1 MPFPTE
7 KELVDSAIKHFPLR
21 KWLQVNEHDKV
32 FLDTEVQ
39 GLFGIPD
46 LVAAIPP
53 HRSNV
58 DGSPVLT
65 MAFEM
70 KLSDWRRGLAQA
82 FRYRTFANS
91 SFLVID
97 EARSKQ
103 AVANLERFQR
113 ANVGLIGLKADGSFL
128 IHWWPEQE
136 EPFSPELHAAFTTI
150 LEEAY
155 VMPWRRSCR
164 RLERPDDSRLLS
176 EAACAS
182 SAVRSGRPSH
192 LRAWCRGVSRWGDA
206 RA

>member
-21 KWLQVNEHDKV
+21 KWLQVNEHDEV
-32 FLDTEVQ
+32 FLGTEVQ

-53 HRSNV
+53 HQSNV

-70 KLSDWRRGLAQA
+70 KLSDWLRGLAQA

-97 EARSKQ
+97 EARSKR

-128 IHWWPEQE
+128 MGV
-136 EPFSPELHAAFTTI
+136 AT
-150 LEEAY
+150 
-155 VMPWRRSCR
+155 
-164 RLERPDDSRLLS
+164 LERRPRQLGIGGADPDRCGIASSHQSRLRGRWLGVGRWPPPS
-176 EAACAS
+176 ARS
-182 SAVRSGRPSH
+182 SA
-192 LRAWCRGVSRWGDA
+192 CRNVPCDL
-206 RA
+206 